1 MEINSGRFGQSAQQ
15 TLSLHFN
22 LILTMKFSRFFPA
35 ALLLVFA
42 AAILAP
48 ACSEKVGCPK
58 ATHASDV
65 FAKDSKK
72 SKKN

>member
-1 MEINSGRFGQSAQQ
+1 
-15 TLSLHFN
+15 
-22 LILTMKFSRFFPA
+22 MKISRFFPP
-35 ALLLVFA
+35 ALLFIFMVA
-42 AAILAP
+42 VIAP

-65 FAKDSKK
+65 FSKDGKK